1 MNDCVGDISP
11 FGLFCDCVYC
21 FQSHF
26 SLSMG
31 MVIRCFPVSSYMFAE
46 SFCVSMVHLSI
57 FMSFSGLH
65 SFIEICASS
74 ITSGGGMYLVSLFC
88 SLVKLAF
95 IVFL

>member
-1 MNDCVGDISP
+1 
-11 FGLFCDCVYC
+11 
-21 FQSHF
+21 
-26 SLSMG
+26 MG

-46 SFCVSMVHLSI
+46 SFCVSMAHLSI

-65 SFIEICASS
+65 SFIEICASG
-74 ITSGGGMYLVSLFC
+74 ITSGGGMYLVSLFY